1 MVQAGLI
8 FRALVASPSDCIHE
22 RKIIPEVISS
32 WNAVH
37 SLNSAAIIEPILWE
51 THSHPAIGDRP
62 QAIINKQLVEHCDL
76 LIGAFWTRLGTPTGA
91 AESGTAE
98 EIEHFRKAEKPVMLY
113 FSSAPV
119 VPESIDVEQYKALT
133 EYRKQLDQ
141 QGLYSKY
148 ESLSEFRE
156 MLHRHLASIMLEL
169 LKEQPEE
176 LRQAVSSTVAESPE
190 RHALIQFCSDF
201 EAFLRRLIAEW
212 NAERDSGPMSMTD
225 GKYILSRAADEIVH
239 FKSMIVNE
247 SLGLADSIAEVL
259 KRLRSIQRHETYLD
273 GGVSFR
279 EFWNEGDKI
288 IANITD
294 IVSRLKETTK
304 EAQQVNAADAKN
316 HAVDL

>member
-1 MVQAGLI
+1 MVQRGLI

-37 SLNSAAIIEPILWE
+37 SLSSAAIIEPILWE

-62 QAIINKQLVEHCDL
+62 QAIINKQLVDHCDL
-76 LIGAFWTRLGTPTGA
+76 LAGAFWTRLGTPTGA

-98 EIEHFRKAEKPVMLY
+98 EIEHFREADKPVLLY

-133 EYRKQLDQ
+133 EYRKRLNQ
-141 QGLYSKY
+141 QGLYFKY

-156 MLHRHLASIMLEL
+156 MLQRHLAGIMIDL
-169 LKEQPEE
+169 LKVQPEE
-176 LRQAVSSTVAESPE
+176 LLQPVSAPVAELPERQALT
-190 RHALIQFCSDF
+190 QFCSDF
-201 EAFLRRLIAEW
+201 EAFLRRLNAEW
-212 NAERDSGPMSMTD
+212 DAERDSDPMNTDD

-239 FKSMIVNE
+239 FKSMIVNDD
-247 SLGLADSIAEVL
+247 LGLADSLGEVL
-259 KRLRSIQRHETYLD
+259 KRLRSIQRHQTYMD
-273 GGVSFR
+273 GRVSFR

-288 IANITD
+288 IVNITD
-294 IVSRLKETTK
+294 IVSKIK
-304 EAQQVNAADAKN
+304 EASCKAQSGKGEILAPPP
-316 HAVDL
+316 HIT